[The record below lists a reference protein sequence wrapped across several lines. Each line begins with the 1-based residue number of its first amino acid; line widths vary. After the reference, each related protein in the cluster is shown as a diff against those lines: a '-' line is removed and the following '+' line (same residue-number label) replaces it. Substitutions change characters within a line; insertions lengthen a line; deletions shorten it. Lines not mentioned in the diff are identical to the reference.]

1 MIGANECQS
10 GYNFTSQNQSPGITT
25 PSKNAVFWG
34 VLLRPLSTVLSL
46 CWGSRAVPAFPC
58 LQSWVQMKS
67 WGMKKMAKL
76 FLSPIKLEI
85 TEVFPCTF
93 KGLPVCCPRA
103 WQTTW
108 LLPEGGSRVVPS
120 SPPLE
125 HVGMSPSGL
134 GVHPPLH
141 PLVIAI
147 AWFFLLQWGSAFLPD
162 LHRSLNT
169 HRLSSCSAT
178 QKWATDPG
186 TGACGLKWL
195 GPSRDSLYRKKLR
208 RAIQSWV
215 CSKISFIYS
224 CLLGCHLL
232 FLLLKEGSEASREGQ
247 VLRKALVGW
256 QEESSVVT
264 NRKI

>member
-1 MIGANECQS
+1 MLGLPSRTSIPMSPKLSANEKLRNEKDGKALPQSDQTRNYWSFPLYFQRFACLLSRGMANHLTSAWRRQQS
-10 GYNFTSQNQSPGITT
+10 GAKQPAPG
-25 PSKNAVFWG
+25 AC
-34 VLLRPLSTVLSL
+34 RY
-46 CWGSRAVPAFPC
+46 VPIWPRCPPTFASFGNRYC
-58 LQSWVQMKS
+58 LI
-67 WGMKKMAKL
+67 L
-76 FLSPIKLEI
+76 
-85 TEVFPCTF
+85 
-93 KGLPVCCPRA
+93 
-103 WQTTW
+103 
-108 LLPEGGSRVVPS
+108 
-120 SPPLE
+120 
-125 HVGMSPSGL
+125 
-134 GVHPPLH
+134 
-141 PLVIAI
+141 
-147 AWFFLLQWGSAFLPD
+147 SAFLPD